1 MRHKDFYIIQIRK
14 IFKTSEERP
23 GKFSCKI
30 RKTIVKSTEIEKTF
44 SNEIRGKSGNLHI
57 EATNFGYS
65 RIAHKKKFAYIFY
78 SNIFQISSIITLSWV
93 ESFWRIIQ
101 KN

>member
-1 MRHKDFYIIQIRK
+1 MRHKDFYIIQISK

-30 RKTIVKSTEIEKTF
+30 RKIIVKSTTF
-44 SNEIRGKSGNLHI
+44 SNEIRGKSGNSHI

-65 RIAHKKKFAYIFY
+65 RIAHKKKFAIR
-78 SNIFQISSIITLSWV
+78 
-93 ESFWRIIQ
+93 E
-101 KN
+101 